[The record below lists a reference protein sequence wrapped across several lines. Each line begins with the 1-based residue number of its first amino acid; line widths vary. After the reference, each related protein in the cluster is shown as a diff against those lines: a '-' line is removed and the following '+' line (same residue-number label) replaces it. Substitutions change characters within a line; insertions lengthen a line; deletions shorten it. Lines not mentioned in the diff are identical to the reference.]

1 MYDKQ
6 LLYNLV
12 MECETYRL
20 SEKESM
26 DYIRK
31 KTDGECI
38 ISRRHYS
45 RIKRRINSEDECKNW
60 LNNQARFGFVSEH
73 KKRIDEMEMVLRK
86 LMKLLL
92 SETAKDESKQDR
104 HLILKTLSQIE
115 SANKRLSELSLGSP
129 VIAEIKNQ
137 VKEKE
142 NAKGIPE
149 GTEDNIKRTDQNR
162 IF

>member
-1 MYDKQ
+1 
-6 LLYNLV
+6 
-12 MECETYRL
+12 
-20 SEKESM
+20 
-26 DYIRK
+26 
-31 KTDGECI
+31 
-38 ISRRHYS
+38 
-45 RIKRRINSEDECKNW
+45 
-60 LNNQARFGFVSEH
+60 
-73 KKRIDEMEMVLRK
+73 MEMVLRK